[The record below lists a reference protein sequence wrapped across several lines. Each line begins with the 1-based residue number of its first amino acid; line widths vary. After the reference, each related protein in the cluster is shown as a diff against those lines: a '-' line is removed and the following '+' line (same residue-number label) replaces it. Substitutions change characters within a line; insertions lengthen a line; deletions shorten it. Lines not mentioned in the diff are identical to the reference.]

1 MLMTRKDKK
10 WYKLDNAAKIFP
22 PTSNRKDPK
31 VFRFACELY
40 ENIEEEILQKALD
53 KTLEEYPLFL
63 SSLKKGLF
71 WYYLES
77 SNVYPKVKKE
87 ENIVCDRIDNDL
99 LFRVSYY
106 RKRINLEVYHALTDG
121 TGTLYFL
128 RSLVTNYLIIKHNI
142 KKQIIIDTTSV
153 YEKESDSFEK
163 YYKRSKKIKIPKN
176 TRAYNL
182 SGNKYP
188 EDHLKVI
195 EGIVSTS
202 AILSLTKKYN
212 TTVTVYLTSILIK
225 SIGSTMSIKDKRKPV
240 VVTIPVNLR
249 KYFKSNTARNF
260 FNTITVDYKF
270 NDSNDNLEEIIKN
283 IDKQFKMKLTKEH
296 LDQQMNS
303 LAVLENVF
311 VIRLVPVFIKDLVL
325 KYFHA
330 RSRKEQTIALSNV
343 GIVEMPS
350 ELQSYIKLFD
360 VFAST
365 DSMQICMCSYLD
377 NMLLSFTSHFID
389 TEIQKNFFKELTKEH
404 IKVTINTNVVEDNG
418 YEEVL

>member
-1 MLMTRKDKK
+1 MTRKDKK
-10 WYKLDNAAKIFP
+10 WYRLDNAGKIFP
-22 PTSNRKDPK
+22 PTSNRRDPK

-40 ENIEEEILQKALD
+40 EEIDEKVLQEALD

-77 SNVYPKVKKE
+77 SNIYPKVTKE
-87 ENIVCDRIDNDL
+87 ENIICDKMDTEL

-128 RSLVTNYLIIKHNI
+128 RSLVVNYLIIKYKI
-142 KKQIIIDTTSV
+142 KKPILVDTTSV
-153 YEKESDSFEK
+153 YEKEMDSFEK
-163 YYKRSKKIKIPKN
+163 YYKNSKKIKIPRN
-176 TRAYNL
+176 SRAYNL
-182 SGNKYP
+182 SGNKYS
-188 EDHLKVI
+188 EDRLKVI
-195 EGIVSTS
+195 EGIVSTKEVIKL
-202 AILSLTKKYN
+202 AKKFN
-212 TTVTVYLTSILIK
+212 TTVTVYLSSVLIK
-225 SIGSTMSIKDKRKPV
+225 SIGSTMSIKDKRRPV

-260 FNTITVDYKF
+260 FNTITVKYKF
-270 NDSNDNLEEIIKN
+270 NDNNDNLEDIIKN
-283 IDKQFKMKLTKEH
+283 ISDQFKSNLTKEQ
-296 LDQQMNS
+296 LDSQMNS

-311 VIRLVPVFIKDLVL
+311 IIRLVPVFIKDLVL
-325 KYFHA
+325 KYFHE
-330 RSRKEQTIALSNV
+330 RSRKEQTIALSNI
-343 GIVEMPS
+343 GIVEIPE

-377 NMLLSFTSHFID
+377 NMMLSFTSHFTN
-389 TEIQKNFFKELTKEH
+389 TEIQKNFFKELVNNNIE
-404 IKVTINTNVVEDNG
+404 VTINTNIVEDNS

>member
-40 ENIEEEILQKALD
+40 EDIEEEILQKALD

-128 RSLVTNYLIIKHNI
+128 RSLVTNYLIIKHHI

-202 AILSLTKKYN
+202 AILSLAKKYG
-212 TTVTVYLTSILIK
+212 TTVTVYLSSILIK
-225 SIGSTMSIKDKRKPV
+225 SIGTTMSIKDKRRPV
-240 VVTIPVNLR
+240 VITIPVNLR

-260 FNTITVDYKF
+260 FNTITVEYKF
-270 NDSNDNLEEIIKN
+270 NEDNDSLEEIIKSV
-283 IDKQFKMKLTKEH
+283 DQQFKTKLTKEH
-296 LDQQMNS
+296 LDYQMNS

-311 VIRLVPVFIKDLVL
+311 IIRLVPVFIKDLVL
-325 KYFHA
+325 KWFHDRA
-330 RSRKEQTIALSNV
+330 RKEQTIALSNV

>member
-1 MLMTRKDKK
+1 MTRKDKK
-10 WYKLDNAAKIFP
+10 WYKLDNAGKIFP
-22 PTSNRKDPK
+22 PTSNRRDPK

-40 ENIEEEILQKALD
+40 EDIEEETLQKALD

-77 SNVYPKVKKE
+77 SNVYPKVTKE
-87 ENIVCDRIDNDL
+87 ENIICDRLDNEL

-128 RSLVTNYLIIKHNI
+128 RSLVANYLIIKHKI
-142 KKQIIIDTTSV
+142 KKQIIMDTTSL
-153 YEKESDSFEK
+153 YEKEADSFEK

-176 TRAYNL
+176 ARAYNL

-188 EDHLKVI
+188 EDRLKVI

-202 AILSLTKKYN
+202 DILKLAKRN
-212 TTVTVYLTSILIK
+212 HTTVTVYLTSILIK

>member
-40 ENIEEEILQKALD
+40 EDIEEEILQKALD

-202 AILSLTKKYN
+202 AILSLAKKYN
-212 TTVTVYLTSILIK
+212 TTVTVYLSSILIK
-225 SIGSTMSIKDKRKPV
+225 SIGTTMSIKDKRRPV
-240 VVTIPVNLR
+240 VITIPVNLR

-260 FNTITVDYKF
+260 FNTITVEYKF
-270 NDSNDNLEEIIKN
+270 NEDNDSLEEIIKSV
-283 IDKQFKMKLTKEH
+283 DQQFKTKLTKEH
-296 LDQQMNS
+296 LDYQMNS

-311 VIRLVPVFIKDLVL
+311 IIRLVPVFIKDLVL
-325 KYFHA
+325 KWFHE